1 MTLLRPDVHR
11 DFGRARQGKMALQKK
26 PPVVTIVGH
35 VDHGKTSLLDYIRR
49 TKVADKEFGQITQ
62 AIGAYQVEVNSQK
75 ITFIDTPGHEAFAAM
90 RARGAKA
97 ADLVILVVSGSDGV
111 MPQTKEC
118 IKLLLENK
126 IPFLVAITKID
137 LPEFSSDRVKTQLA
151 ENQVFVEGYGGNVVA
166 VGVSAKTGAGID
178 QLLEMILL
186 VAEMADLKADPL
198 GNFEAVVIESKADK
212 FCGCVATLVVQNG
225 SLHLGNKI
233 TDGKSISK
241 VKSIKNDKG
250 ETIKE
255 ALPGQPV
262 LLLGFSQLPE
272 VGTIIVKTDDEV
284 KSEVNFEKTKNIAAE
299 SEDSKKMKIILKA
312 DVFGSLEAIL
322 CCLPKEVLV
331 IDQSVGE
338 INESDIML
346 AKTFGAEIYVF
357 NLNLGG
363 SVEKLAKTEKVK
375 IQTFKV
381 IYDLL
386 ENLQKKLEKFL
397 NPLPQ
402 RNILG
407 KAEVLA
413 VFDMKGQKIAGCR
426 MLEGKINRKSPVL
439 IQREGVELANTR
451 IISLKQEKQDIN
463 ETEQNKEFG
472 AVFQGKVDFAPG
484 DMVLS
489 YSLEEN

>member
-1 MTLLRPDVHR
+1 M
-11 DFGRARQGKMALQKK
+11 QKK

-62 AIGAYQVEVNSQK
+62 AIGAYQVEVNGQK
-75 ITFIDTPGHEAFAAM
+75 ITFIDTPGHEAFSAM

-118 IKLLLENK
+118 IKLLSENK
-126 IPFLVAITKID
+126 IPFLVAITKLD
-137 LPEFSSDRVKTQLA
+137 LPEFSADKVKGQLA
-151 ENQVFVEGYGGNVVA
+151 ENQVFVEGYGGSVVA
-166 VGVSAKTGAGID
+166 VNVSAKTGAGID

-225 SLHLGNKI
+225 SLHLGDKI
-233 TDGKSISK
+233 TYGNNISK

-250 ETIKE
+250 EAIQE

-272 VGTIIVKTDDEV
+272 VGVIVTATNEEV
-284 KSEVNFEKTKNIAAE
+284 NSEVDFEKTKSFTADG
-299 SEDSKKMKIILKA
+299 EDGKKMKIILKA

-322 CCLPKEVLV
+322 YCLPGEVIV
-331 IDQSVGE
+331 IDKSVGE
-338 INESDIML
+338 ISQSDVML
-346 AKTFGAEIYVF
+346 AKTLGAEIYGF
-357 NLNLGG
+357 NLNL
-363 SVEKLAKTEKVK
+363 SSAVEKLAKTEKVK
-375 IQTFKV
+375 VLTYKV

-386 ENLQKKLEKFL
+386 ENLQKRLKTFL
-397 NPLPQ
+397 NPQPK

-407 KAEVLA
+407 KAEILA
-413 VFDMKGQKIAGCR
+413 VFEMKGQKVAGAR
-426 MLEGKINRKSPVL
+426 MLEGRINRKSPVM
-439 IQREGVELANTR
+439 IQREGVEIANTR
-451 IISLKQEKQDIN
+451 IISLKQQKQDIN
-463 ETEQNKEFG
+463 EIDRGAEFG
-472 AVFQGKVDFAPG
+472 VVFEGKIDFLTG
-484 DMVLS
+484 DMILS